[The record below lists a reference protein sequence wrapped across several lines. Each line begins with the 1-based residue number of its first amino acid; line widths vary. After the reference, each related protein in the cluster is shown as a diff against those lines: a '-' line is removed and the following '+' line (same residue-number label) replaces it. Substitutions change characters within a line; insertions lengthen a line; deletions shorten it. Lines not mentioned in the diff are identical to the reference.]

1 MSTGHLSLAILIALV
16 GGTLLWWRARVER
29 EMALMVATKTS
40 SVREVAAKPPGSVV
54 VLQGKLATD
63 APLKGQF
70 SGRDCV
76 YYRALVEREVRYD
89 NVDTDG
95 APGADRSFET
105 VSSTEEYTAC
115 RLEDASG
122 SVPLDWTAAKVE
134 ALQSHQ
140 HYVAGKASGETGSAP
155 KVRGTILGHR
165 YTEWIIPPGV
175 PVYVLAAVAIAGVVG
190 ASPRRDYPFVVSC
203 KSEKERM
210 WSLAASRLWLA
221 IGATACFLVAAGLAI
236 WSIAG

>member
-1 MSTGHLSLAILIALV
+1 MSIAIASLAILAALA

-40 SVREVAAKPPGSVV
+40 TAREVAGMSPGSVV
-54 VLQGKLATD
+54 VLQGKLATE

-70 SGRDCV
+70 SGRDCI
-76 YYRALVEREVRYD
+76 YYRVLVEREVRYD
-89 NVDTDG
+89 DADT
-95 APGADRSFET
+95 GADRFFDT
-105 VSSTEEYTAC
+105 VSSTEEHTTC

-122 SVPLDWTAAKVE
+122 SVPVDLTDAKVE

-140 HYVAGKASGETGSAP
+140 HYVAGEAAAATGPAP
-155 KVRGTILGHR
+155 KVRGTVLGHR

-175 PVYVLAAVAIAGVVG
+175 PVYVLATAGSGGVVG

-203 KSEKERM
+203 KSEKERL
-210 WSLAASRLWLA
+210 WSLDATRLWLA
-221 IGATACFLVAAGLAI
+221 VGATACFLVAAGLAI
-236 WSIAG
+236 WSLAE